1 MKILLEGGRAQS
13 IVLTTSAHSRLN
25 DHLSS
30 ESREIRELSAL
41 NLGSISYNERGK
53 EATISADSIPIL
65 CKMLDDDVSAC
76 RVAATR
82 ALTSLAQVKEGKV
95 QIYNL
100 EKLDR
105 IIELLG
111 DAEEQTRI
119 NVVQMIS
126 SVAEYPPAREKFK
139 ESLPTLRKL
148 VGDETHPL
156 VSRFAQTA
164 INVIVWLP

>member
-1 MKILLEGGRAQS
+1 
-13 IVLTTSAHSRLN
+13 
-25 DHLSS
+25 
-30 ESREIRELSAL
+30 
-41 NLGSISYNERGK
+41 
-53 EATISADSIPIL
+53 
-65 CKMLDDDVSAC
+65 
-76 RVAATR
+76 
-82 ALTSLAQVKEGKV
+82 VKEGKV

-111 DAEEQTRI
+111 DAEEQTRL